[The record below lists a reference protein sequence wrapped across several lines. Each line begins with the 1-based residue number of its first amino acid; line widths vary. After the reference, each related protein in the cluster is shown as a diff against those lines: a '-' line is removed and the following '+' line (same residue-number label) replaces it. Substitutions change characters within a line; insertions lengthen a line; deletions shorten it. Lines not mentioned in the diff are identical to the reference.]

1 MSLIAADAGEAAQG
15 GKSASPARPH
25 AWQIYLALGALGAFL
40 YELVPP
46 FKGYAPLLNLMGLSA
61 VIAVVVGIRRNR
73 PSYSLPWWLFA
84 IGLGLYWLGDVYTY
98 SYPKLL
104 HAEVPFPSAGD
115 AIYLTVYPALMLGLL
130 LLVRRRNPRGDRNGL
145 IDSAILTLG
154 LSLLSWVLLIAPYL
168 HDPTMSLLPK
178 LVSVAYPLG
187 DVILLAAAIRL
198 ALDNGKHQPSFY
210 LLSGSIV
217 SLLVTDFVYG
227 VMTLHNTYH
236 HQLLL
241 DLGWLTYQLL
251 WGAAALHPSM
261 AALDEPAE
269 EREVQL
275 TPLRLTL
282 LTGASL
288 IAPICVLLKELRRG
302 DLDLIVILV
311 ASIVLFGFV
320 VMRMVDLVRQQE
332 RSAARERLLSS
343 CGAALVGCATRE
355 EMQKAAFEVM
365 APLLEGAGVG
375 VLCLLDPSADSTR
388 PDPSPSSS
396 QPVRTLSAVA
406 RSDQSSTVW
415 PARRLSKEIS
425 AKLLELAGGKASREV
440 QLESGLL
447 STLEVWQE
455 WSSGLVLPLPVRGG
469 VSGLLLVVRPRSTPR
484 QVKTALEALTT
495 QLALAL
501 EGARLA
507 EEIHTQSSE
516 ARFASLVQH
525 SSDLITVVGSD
536 ATITYQSPSSEHVLG
551 YKPQELLGTRFDR
564 LVAPDDAG
572 HLLRLLADG
581 AGYARKDG
589 EVIECT
595 LRHRDGEMRQF
606 EILHTNLLDDEHVR
620 GIVLNARDISE
631 RKAFEDQLAHQ
642 AFHDPVTNLPNR
654 ALFVER
660 VRHAISRAR
669 REGRE
674 LGVIFLDIDDFKTI
688 NDSLGHGA
696 GDAALIDV
704 AKRLSTSIRSS
715 DTAARFGGDEFV
727 VLLED
732 LEGTQTAVEVAERV
746 LEDLRAPL
754 MVAGKELV
762 LRASIGISILEGD
775 SSASADELIRDAD
788 AAMYIAKRDGKGGY
802 RMFEPEMHA
811 GVLARLE
818 LRADLQRALESG
830 QFELYY
836 QPIVRLIDSR
846 VAGMEA
852 LLRWRHPE
860 RGLVVPGDF
869 IPFAEETGLI
879 VPIGRWVLQEA
890 CRQAVAVQRLW
901 SEDTPLYMCVN
912 LSVKQLQHS
921 DVIADVRDALVD
933 SQLDPGLLT
942 LEITESMLID
952 DPDIAVVTLN
962 ELRELGVRIAMD
974 DFGTGYSSLSY
985 LSRFP
990 VDVIKMDRSFLR
1002 PESTPEAV
1010 DLSSAVVALGSSLA
1024 LEVVAEGIELDE
1036 QLSRLRDLGCELGQ
1050 GFHFAHPMESE
1061 RMLDYLA
1068 DSSALGTGATA
1079 TAAGAG
1085 ATAAGATAAAATA
1098 AGATAAGAAAAGTAP
1113 EQKSGEP
1120 APASPDA
1127 A

>member
-1 MSLIAADAGEAAQG
+1 VRSRLHLQ
-15 GKSASPARPH
+15 
-25 AWQIYLALGALGAFL
+25 AWQGYLLFGATGILL
-40 YELVPP
+40 YLTVPP
-46 FKGYAPLLNLMGLSA
+46 LKGNPVLLNTLGMTSWIA
-61 VIAVVVGIRRNR
+61 VIVGIRRNK

-84 IGLGLYWLGDVYTY
+84 MGFCLYWMGDVYTY
-98 SYPKLL
+98 SYPQLIL
-104 HAEVPFPSAGD
+104 HHEVPFPSIGD
-115 AIYLTVYPALMLGLL
+115 AIYLTVYPAQMLGLL
-130 LLVRRRNPRGDRNGL
+130 LLVRRRNPQRNRNSL
-145 IDSAILTLG
+145 IDAAILTLG
-154 LSLLSWVLLIAPYL
+154 LSLLSWVLQIAPYL
-168 HDPTMSLLPK
+168 HDTTLGVLPK
-178 LVSVAYPLG
+178 IVSVAYPVG
-187 DVILLAAAIRL
+187 DIIMLAAAIRL
-198 ALDNGKHQPSFY
+198 VLDDGRRRPAFY
-210 LLSGSIV
+210 LMSASIV
-217 SLLVTDFVYG
+217 SLLATDFVYG
-227 VMTLHNTYH
+227 ILTLDNAFH

-241 DLGWLTYQLL
+241 DLGWFSYQLL

-261 AALDEPAE
+261 VDMQEPAGNRGE
-269 EREVQL
+269 AKL
-275 TPLRLTL
+275 TPLRLSL

-288 IAPICVLLKELRRG
+288 IAPVCILLKELRRG
-302 DLDLIVILV
+302 DLDLIVIIC
-311 ASIVLFGFV
+311 ASVVLFGFV
-320 VMRMVDLVRQQE
+320 VMRMVGLVRQQE
-332 RSAARERLLSS
+332 RSVARERLLSS
-343 CGAALVGCATRE
+343 CGAALVSCATSE
-355 EMQKAAFEVM
+355 EMQQAALAVVT
-365 APLLEGAGVG
+365 PLLEGPGVG
-375 VLCLLDPSADSTR
+375 VLCLIDTP
-388 PDPSPSSS
+388 P
-396 QPVRTLSAVA
+396 TLSSAHPPTLEAVA
-406 RSDQSSTVW
+406 RSDVPGW
-415 PARRLSKEIS
+415 PARALGEQAG
-425 AKLLELAGGKASREV
+425 AKLLALAGGRESQELNLDDELLAALELSREW
-440 QLESGLL
+440 
-447 STLEVWQE
+447 T
-455 WSSGLVLPLPVRGG
+455 SGLVLPLPVRAG
-469 VSGLLLVVRPRSTPR
+469 VLGVLVVARPRSTPH
-484 QVKTALEALTT
+484 QVRGALAALAT

-501 EGARLA
+501 EGARLTEA
-507 EEIHTQSSE
+507 VHRQRSE

-525 SSDLITVVGSD
+525 SSDLITVVGAD
-536 ATITYQSPSSEHVLG
+536 ATIAYQSPSSEHVLG
-551 YKPQELLGTRFDR
+551 YTPQELLGTRFDR

-581 AGYARKDG
+581 AAYARRDG

-595 LRHRDGEMRQF
+595 LRHRDGGLRQF

-631 RKAFEDQLAHQ
+631 RKAFEEQLAHQ

-669 REGRE
+669 REGSE

-704 AKRLSTSIRSS
+704 AMRLSNSIRSS

-732 LEGTQTAVEVAERV
+732 LDGTQTAVEVAERV
-746 LEDLRAPL
+746 LEDLRQPL
-754 MVAGKELV
+754 IVAGKELV
-762 LRASIGISILEGD
+762 VRGSIGISILEG
-775 SSASADELIRDAD
+775 SSTASADELIRDAD

-802 RMFEPEMHA
+802 RLFEPEMHA

-818 LRADLQRALESG
+818 LRADLQRALENG
-830 QFELYY
+830 QFDLHY
-836 QPIVRLIDSR
+836 QPIVRLADSR

-890 CRQAVAVQRLW
+890 CRQAVAIQRLW
-901 SEDTPLYMCVN
+901 STEDAPLYMCVN

-921 DVIADVRDALVD
+921 DVIADVRDALAD
-933 SQLDPGLLT
+933 SGLEPGLLT

-952 DPDIAVVTLN
+952 DPEIAVVTLN
-962 ELRELGVRIAMD
+962 ELRSLGVRIAMD

-1002 PESTPEAV
+1002 PEATPEAV

-1036 QLSRLRDLGCELGQ
+1036 QLKRLRDLGCELGQ
-1050 GFHFAHPMESE
+1050 GFHFAHPMESA

-1068 DSSALGTGATA
+1068 GTSPV
-1079 TAAGAG
+1079 AGPG
-1085 ATAAGATAAAATA
+1085 ERQ
-1098 AGATAAGAAAAGTAP
+1098 P
-1113 EQKSGEP
+1113 GEP
-1120 APASPDA
+1120 APAAPDG
-1127 A
+1127 